1 LAQICHNNIS
11 IEDEMVQRF
20 AVEIR
25 DLKAKQKKKKP
36 IKISKAKIGMR
47 VILFDSCLEE
57 DERENGYKRNS
68 NTVRETHNGF
78 F

>member
-25 DLKAKQKKKKP
+25 DLKAKQKKNL
-36 IKISKAKIGMR
+36 SKSAKQK
-47 VILFDSCLEE
+47 LE
-57 DERENGYKRNS
+57 
-68 NTVRETHNGF
+68 
-78 F
+78 